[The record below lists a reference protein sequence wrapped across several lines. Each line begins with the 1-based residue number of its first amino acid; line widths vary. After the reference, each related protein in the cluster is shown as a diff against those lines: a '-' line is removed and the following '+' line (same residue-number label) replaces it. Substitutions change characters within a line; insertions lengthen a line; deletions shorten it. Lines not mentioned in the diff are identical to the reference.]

1 MRVSVFNKK
10 GGVGKTPISVSLAK
24 DLECY
29 LLSNDDS
36 VIEDVLPD
44 QAKILEKLQLIDNCI
59 YDFGGFVDAGVIDII
74 KHSDLVVVPCF
85 NDIDALKRTIKTI
98 GEINAIA
105 KKILVVATRTEKEE
119 DLAHISESVKKFFP
133 DIDVMELKKS
143 RIFSTVVETGMSV
156 NEIVNDN
163 PLSRFA
169 YRNIATQYNDILNY
183 VKGAAK

>member
-1 MRVSVFNKK
+1 MVVSIFNKK

-44 QAKILEKLQLIDNCI
+44 QAKILEKMQLVENCI

-74 KHSDLVVVPCF
+74 KHSDLVIVPCF

-98 GEINAIA
+98 GEIEAIT
-105 KKILVVATRTEKEE
+105 KKILVVATRTEKED
-119 DLAHISESVKKFFP
+119 DLENIKTTVKKYFP
-133 DIDVMELKKS
+133 KIDVLELKKS

-156 NEIVNDN
+156 SEIVNDN
-163 PLSRFA
+163 PLARFT
-169 YRNIATQYNDILNY
+169 YRNIAGQYNDLLKY
-183 VKGAAK
+183 VKGVSK